1 MNNYSI
7 ILPIIIAAT
16 LGAGALYLSSGNDNP
31 NSENKIV
38 TNNYKQP
45 YNQYTDQYSNS
56 PQSTMSFNSTNSNE
70 TGQEAYIGGLTKR
83 HKNKHMKKKSRS
95 SRSRRSKK
103 SKK

>member
-56 PQSTMSFNSTNSNE
+56 PQSTSFNSTNSNE